1 MAISYKAAA
10 IEDVLK
16 VVEHLKD
23 AKISKPIM
31 TIYEFDKIIALRTQ
45 QIASGA
51 PLFVDVDESNEGNE
65 GNESKAMG
73 NNLNIKSNMEL
84 RQIALRELIEG
95 RLPFMVERK
104 LPNNKKEYYRLKDLD
119 LVAVKDRI
127 R

>member
-51 PLFVDVDESNEGNE
+51 PLFVDVDEGNE
-65 GNESKAMG
+65 SNESKAVG

>member
-1 MAISYKAAA
+1 MAITYKANVV
-10 IEDVLK
+10 EDVLK
-16 VVEHLKD
+16 VMEHLND
-23 AKISKPIM
+23 TKISKPIM

-51 PLFVDVDESNEGNE
+51 PLFINDMTTDV
-65 GNESKAMG
+65 
-73 NNLNIKSNMEL
+73 KSNMEL
-84 RQIALRELIEG
+84 RQIALKELTEG

-104 LPNNKKEYYRLKDLD
+104 LPNNKKEYYRVRDLD

>member
-65 GNESKAMG
+65 SKAMG

-84 RQIALRELIEG
+84 RQIALRELIDG

>member
-65 GNESKAMG
+65 SNAMG

>member
-1 MAISYKAAA
+1 
-10 IEDVLK
+10 
-16 VVEHLKD
+16 
-23 AKISKPIM
+23 
-31 TIYEFDKIIALRTQ
+31 
-45 QIASGA
+45 
-51 PLFVDVDESNEGNE
+51 
-65 GNESKAMG
+65 
-73 NNLNIKSNMEL
+73 MEL

>member
-16 VVEHLKD
+16 VVEHLND

-51 PLFVDVDESNEGNE
+51 PLFIDNITTDV
-65 GNESKAMG
+65 
-73 NNLNIKSNMEL
+73 KSNMEL
-84 RQIALRELIEG
+84 RQIALKELTEG

-104 LPNNKKEYYRLKDLD
+104 LPNNKKEYYRIRDLD
-119 LVAVKDRI
+119 LVSVRDRI

>member
-51 PLFVDVDESNEGNE
+51 PLFVDVEE
-65 GNESKAMG
+65 GNESNKGNAMG

-127 R
+127 L

>member
-65 GNESKAMG
+65 SKAVG

-127 R
+127 Q

>member
-51 PLFVDVDESNEGNE
+51 PLFVDVDESNESNE